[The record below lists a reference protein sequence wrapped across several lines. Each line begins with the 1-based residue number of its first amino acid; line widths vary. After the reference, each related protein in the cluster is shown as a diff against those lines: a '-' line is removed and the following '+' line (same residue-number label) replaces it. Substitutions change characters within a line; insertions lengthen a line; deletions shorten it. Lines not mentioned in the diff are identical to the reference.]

1 LSELEELRL
10 KVRQL
15 EDELQVCK
23 QRERELES
31 LLEQYSELI
40 KAELQ
45 TYDDFMGELGTSR
58 VIDPV
63 SRVFS
68 KDHFSKFLVYFHQK
82 AFEEGTS
89 YGVVLIKLRNYS
101 ELQDHLKE
109 EGLKRLLMK
118 FGKILKEVVR
128 VPMDA
133 VGRVAD
139 DAFAVV
145 LTEIQEE
152 VMNSIVSRIR
162 DKLEPLKAEFKGVD
176 FDIRST
182 HYPESQT
189 TVEEFLSDFSNSK

>member
-1 LSELEELRL
+1 MSELEELRL

-68 KDHFSKFLVYFHQK
+68 RDHFSKRL
-82 AFEEGTS
+82 
-89 YGVVLIKLRNYS
+89 
-101 ELQDHLKE
+101 
-109 EGLKRLLMK
+109 LKR
-118 FGKILKEVVR
+118 EH
-128 VPMDA
+128 
-133 VGRVAD
+133 
-139 DAFAVV
+139 
-145 LTEIQEE
+145 LT
-152 VMNSIVSRIR
+152 VSC
-162 DKLEPLKAEFKGVD
+162 
-176 FDIRST
+176 
-182 HYPESQT
+182 
-189 TVEEFLSDFSNSK
+189 

>member
-1 LSELEELRL
+1 MSELEELRL

-68 KDHFSKFLVYFHQK
+68 KDHFSKFLVYLHQK

-109 EGLKRLLMK
+109 EELKRLLMK

-162 DKLEPLKAEFKGVD
+162 DKLEPLKDEFEGVD

-182 HYPESQT
+182 HYPKSQT
-189 TVEEFLSDFSNSK
+189 TVEEFLSDLSS